1 MMNRERQISVDF
13 LVFLV
18 FTVGVAGCS
27 KSTDSNVPINEPPRE
42 RVLVSGPITE
52 DAVWESGKE
61 YYVTGDIVV
70 EQGATLTIQ
79 PACCRQAGCG
89 GQV

>member
-1 MMNRERQISVDF
+1 MYFVYFVVAFVLPF
-13 LVFLV
+13 LFLSC
-18 FTVGVAGCS
+18 AQP
-27 KSTDSNVPINEPPRE
+27 TDSPDGGTVERE
-42 RVLVSGPITE
+42 RVLVSGPISE